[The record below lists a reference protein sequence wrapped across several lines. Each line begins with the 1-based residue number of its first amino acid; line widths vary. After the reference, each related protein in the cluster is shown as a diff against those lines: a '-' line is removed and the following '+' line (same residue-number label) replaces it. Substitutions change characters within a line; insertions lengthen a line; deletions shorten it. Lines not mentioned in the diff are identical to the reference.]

1 MKAKDYSVIQAQIYH
16 ELDQAKCAMTKE
28 SLCEK
33 INCTEYTFDQEKK
46 ALIKS
51 GELYLCQN
59 GYVLKEHA
67 STDEQLWHLSWALG
81 LLDTSATHVVL
92 DKDLL
97 ELAPAAVQALINSG
111 QMDKDQGRRLK
122 ELRNRLLSAMEG
134 PKLLL
139 QIYHKVENLLDEHLE
154 PKKIGDGKTV
164 IKDLKDLKKYRND
177 FK

>member
-16 ELDQAKCAMTKE
+16 ELEQARCALTKE
-28 SLCEK
+28 SLCK
-33 INCTEYTFDQEKK
+33 KLNCKEHEFNKEIK
-46 ALIKS
+46 ALIRS

-59 GYVLKEHA
+59 GYVLKEYA

-97 ELAPAAVQALINSG
+97 ELAPAAIQSLINSG
-111 QMDKDQGRRLK
+111 QMDNDQRRRLK
-122 ELRNRLLSAMEG
+122 ELRNKLLSAMEA
-134 PKLLL
+134 PKLIL
-139 QIYHKVENLLDEHLE
+139 QIYHKVENLLDEYLE
-154 PKKIGDGKTV
+154 SKRIGDGKIV
-164 IKDLKDLKKYRND
+164 VKDFRELKKYLKN

>member
-28 SLCEK
+28 SLCKK

-59 GYVLKEHA
+59 GYVLKEYA

-122 ELRNRLLSAMEG
+122 ELRNRLLSAMEA